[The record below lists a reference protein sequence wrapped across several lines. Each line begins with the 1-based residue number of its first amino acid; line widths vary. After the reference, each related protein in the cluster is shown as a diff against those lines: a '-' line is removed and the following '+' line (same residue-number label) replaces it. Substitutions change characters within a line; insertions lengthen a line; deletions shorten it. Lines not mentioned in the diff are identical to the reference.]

1 MANSLVENGIKVNVE
16 VSLNHEQICEQMA
29 VKILPD
35 AVTLLPQVKTLIQR
49 VQARARAMMLREMA
63 GKFMEISVSGVFPKY
78 EYQTIQA
85 HAVFS
90 MPGGIVANLNSPTVE
105 FVPTEIA
112 EACIFEQDDIEDAQT
127 TLLMQLLAGFAALG
141 GAYHE
146 RRR

>member
-1 MANSLVENGIKVNVE
+1 MVSNLVENGIEVTVE
-16 VSLNHEQICEQMA
+16 VSLNHAESCEQMA

-78 EYQTIQA
+78 EYQTVQA
-85 HAVFS
+85 HAEFS
-90 MPGGIVANLNSPTVE
+90 IGSGIVAILNSPAVE

-112 EACIFEQDDIEDAQT
+112 EACIFEQEGVEKAKEA
-127 TLLMQLLAGFAALG
+127 LSMHLLAGFALLG
-141 GAYHE
+141 GAHHE
-146 RRR
+146 HC